1 MPSTVVVTSTLDT
14 KGREVGYV
22 ARCIREAGL
31 ETLVVDTGVL
41 GEPLDIV
48 PDVGHEAV
56 ARAGGSTLEQA
67 RTIGARG
74 AAIEIMQE
82 GLRHVLDDLHRH
94 GRCDGVIALGGAE
107 GAVMA
112 AYAMQVLP
120 IGVPKLLVTPVAA
133 GRRPFG
139 PFIGTRDILV
149 MHSVVDILGL
159 NPISRQIFDN
169 AAAAIVG
176 MVRAREAAA
185 AAGRGSGSPVE
196 AMPGEGRAVAIT
208 MLGNTTPAVMRMV
221 PQLEAAGYT
230 PVVFHAN
237 GIGGQIMEEL
247 IDRGFFVGV
256 IDFTTDELTDELVG
270 AYHAGGPHRM
280 EAAARRGIP
289 QVVVPGCVDFFV
301 TGSRD
306 SLPEQW
312 RNRPLY
318 YHNPSITLVRAS
330 REEMAE
336 VGRRMAS
343 KLSACVGPAVVAV
356 PRGGLSTPN
365 TPQGVFY
372 DPEGDAAFLTA
383 LRANLR
389 ADIPVVEVN
398 AHINDAAFTEAV
410 LALFGQVMA
419 PVPAPPVPTKT

>member
-1 MPSTVVVTSTLDT
+1 VTSTLDT

-22 ARCIREAGL
+22 VRRIREAGL
-31 ETLVVDTGVL
+31 ETVVVDTGVL
-41 GEPLDIV
+41 GEPLEIV
-48 PDVGHEAV
+48 PDIDHGAV
-56 ARAGGSTLEQA
+56 ARAGGATLEQA
-67 RTIGARG
+67 RTVGARG

-82 GLRHVLDDLHRH
+82 GLRRLLDDLHRQ

-112 AYAMQVLP
+112 AYAIQGLP
-120 IGVPKLLVTPVAA
+120 IGVPKLIVTPVAS

-139 PFIGTRDILV
+139 PFIGRRDILV

-169 AAAAIVG
+169 AAAAISG
-176 MVRAREAAA
+176 MVRAREATGSPAS
-185 AAGRGSGSPVE
+185 GSGVRAGPKQ
-196 AMPGEGRAVAIT
+196 AEGRLVAIT
-208 MLGNTTPAVMRMV
+208 MLGNTTPAVMRMT
-221 PQLEAAGYT
+221 PQLEATGYT

-247 IDRGFFVGV
+247 IDRGDFVGV
-256 IDFTTDELTDELVG
+256 IDFTTDELMDELVG

-280 EAAARRGIP
+280 EAAARGGIP

-301 TGSRD
+301 TGPRD
-306 SLPEQW
+306 SLPDQW
-312 RNRPLY
+312 RSRPLY

-343 KLSACVGPAVVAV
+343 KLSDCVGPAVVAF
-356 PRGGLSTPN
+356 PRGGLSIPN
-365 TPQGVFY
+365 TPGGVFY
-372 DPEGDAAFLTA
+372 DPAGDAAFLSA

-389 ADIPVVEVN
+389 ADIPVIEVD
-398 AHINDAAFTEAV
+398 AHINDAAFTDAV
-410 LALFGQVMA
+410 LALFSQVMA
-419 PVPAPPVPTKT
+419 REPALPAPTKT